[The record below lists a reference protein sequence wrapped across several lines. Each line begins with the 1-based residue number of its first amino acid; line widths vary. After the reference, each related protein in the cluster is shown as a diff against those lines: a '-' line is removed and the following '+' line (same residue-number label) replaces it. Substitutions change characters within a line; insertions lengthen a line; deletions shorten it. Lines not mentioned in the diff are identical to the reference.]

1 MSCSHAV
8 DVDRVGHV
16 FLSRA
21 AELSS
26 RIQDIFW
33 LPRLPASIILP
44 SLSSLHPLESPLTL
58 SSPGSLRATLC
69 GGQLVLCS
77 LSLMLV
83 QKQLP
88 ED

>member
-1 MSCSHAV
+1 MLLMLAE
-8 DVDRVGHV
+8 RGHV
-16 FLSRA
+16 FLPRA

-26 RIQDIFW
+26 RIQDVFW

-44 SLSSLHPLESPLTL
+44 SLSFLRRLKSPLTL
-58 SSPGSLRATLC
+58 SSPGSLCATLC
-69 GGQLVLCS
+69 GGQLVLGS
-77 LSLMLV
+77 LSLILV